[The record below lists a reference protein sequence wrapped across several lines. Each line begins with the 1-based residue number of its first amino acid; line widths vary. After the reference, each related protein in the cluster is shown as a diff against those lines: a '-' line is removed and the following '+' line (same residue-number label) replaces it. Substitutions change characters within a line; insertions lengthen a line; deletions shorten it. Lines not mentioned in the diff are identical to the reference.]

1 MAKTAKSLTKE
12 LAAAFEDDAGFGFE
26 EVTSSDLQIPF
37 LRIIQALSPQ
47 LKKSDAAFI
56 EGASQGDIFN
66 TVTNKVWDAD
76 EGVIVLPV
84 HFQMKF
90 LEFVPRSQ
98 GGGFEGELA
107 ADSNDVL
114 TSGRDKDSGME
125 LLSNGNELVRT
136 AQHYI
141 KIVHDDGT
149 LENAIVDM
157 KKTQLK
163 KSRLWLS
170 MMMMQKHNGK
180 TMPSFASTYRLKSV
194 EDGNDKGSWGS
205 WSIAL
210 EGAVP
215 SMEAYTECRE
225 LHTSISSGEIRIL
238 PPSDPTIQAIQE
250 ITSDDVPF

>member
-1 MAKTAKSLTKE
+1 MAKLPAG
-12 LAAAFEDDAGFGFE
+12 LAEAFEADSGVGFE

-47 LKKSDAAFI
+47 LKKNDPAFI
-56 EGASQGDIFN
+56 AGASQGDIFN
-66 TVTNKVWDAD
+66 TVTNKVWEADA
-76 EGVIVLPV
+76 GVSVLPV
-84 HFQMKF
+84 FFQMKF

-98 GGGFEGELA
+98 GGGFEGELS
-107 ADSNDVL
+107 ADSDEVR
-114 TSGRDKDSGME
+114 TASRDKDSGME
-125 LLSNGNELVRT
+125 LLNNGNELVRT

-141 KIVHDDGT
+141 KIIHEDGG

-170 MMMMQKHNGK
+170 MMMMQKHNGS
-180 TMPSFASTYRLKSV
+180 TLPSFANTYRLKSV

-210 EGAVP
+210 EGQVP
-215 SMEAYTECRE
+215 SLEAYKEAKE
-225 LHTSISSGEIRIL
+225 LHGSISSGELKIA
-238 PPSDPTIQAIQE
+238 PPVENTGV
-250 ITSDDVPF
+250 ITDQSTEEVPF

>member
-1 MAKTAKSLTKE
+1 MFVFVGVFDIIVASGFVFVGVFDIV
-12 LAAAFEDDAGFGFE
+12 AASGFGVFFGC
-26 EVTSSDLQIPF
+26 F
-37 LRIIQALSPQ
+37 LV
-47 LKKSDAAFI
+47 D
-56 EGASQGDIFN
+56 
-66 TVTNKVWDAD
+66 
-76 EGVIVLPV
+76 
-84 HFQMKF
+84 
-90 LEFVPRSQ
+90 
-98 GGGFEGELA
+98 GG
-107 ADSNDVL
+107 
-114 TSGRDKDSGME
+114 
-125 LLSNGNELVRT
+125 
-136 AQHYI
+136 
-141 KIVHDDGT
+141 IVHEDGT

-225 LHTSISSGEIRIL
+225 LHASISSGEIRIL
-238 PPSDPTIQAIQE
+238 PPSDPTIQAIQD
-250 ITSDDVPF
+250 IISDDVPF

>member
-1 MAKTAKSLTKE
+1 MAKLPAG
-12 LAAAFEDDAGFGFE
+12 LAEAFEADSGVGFE

-47 LKKSDAAFI
+47 LKKSDPAFI
-56 EGASQGDIFN
+56 AGASQGDIFN
-66 TVTNKVWDAD
+66 TVTNKIWEADA
-76 EGVIVLPV
+76 GVSVLPV
-84 HFQMKF
+84 FFQMKF

-98 GGGFEGELA
+98 GGGFEGELS
-107 ADSNDVL
+107 ADSNDVR
-114 TSGRDKDSGME
+114 TAVRDKDSGME
-125 LLSNGNELVRT
+125 LLNNGNELVRT

-141 KIVHDDGT
+141 KIVHEDGN

-170 MMMMQKHNGK
+170 MMMMQKHNGS
-180 TMPSFASTYRLKSV
+180 TLPSFANTYRLKSV

-210 EGAVP
+210 EGQVP
-215 SMEAYTECRE
+215 SLEAYKEAKE
-225 LHTSISSGEIRIL
+225 LHGSISSGELKIA
-238 PPSDPTIQAIQE
+238 PPVQNTGV
-250 ITSDDVPF
+250 ITDQSTEEVPF